1 METLTIK
8 IPEDKKTVVRQLLK
22 ELGVTILDTNAKS
35 KTLVLTTEQQ
45 EEIISSQKQIE
56 NGLYVAQAAIDDE
69 IEKWLKK

>member
-8 IPEDKKTVVRQLLK
+8 IPEDKSTVVRQLLK
-22 ELGVTILDTNAKS
+22 ELGVTILDTNSKN
-35 KTLVLTTEQQ
+35 KTLVLTAEQQ

-56 NGLYVAQAAIDDE
+56 NGLHVAHATIDDE

>member
-8 IPEDKKTVVRQLLK
+8 IPEDKSTVVRQLLK
-22 ELGVTILDTNAKS
+22 ELGVTILDTNSKN
-35 KTLVLTTEQQ
+35 KTLVLTAEQQ

-56 NGLYVAQAAIDDE
+56 NGLYVAHATIEDE